1 MSEEKEYTVDPK
13 SIKELVTSDAAKRQF
28 AMALPKH
35 LTVDRFLRVALTAF
49 NKTPKLQACTGES
62 LTSCLMSCS
71 ELGLEPDGRKA
82 HLIPYWNSKAKRFI
96 CTLIVDYKGL
106 VDIARR
112 SGEIADIHADVVCE
126 NDKFEYSYGTDGHLK
141 HVPTFVDR
149 GEVVAA
155 YSFVRLKDG
164 SSSYEV
170 MNKGE
175 VEGIQKRSKAATS
188 GPWITDWNEM
198 AKKTVFRRHSKWL
211 PVSAEFRD
219 AIDKDY
225 DVPIDIMKPA
235 NVVGK
240 PEVEPPKSL
249 SDKDKEEDKPDPQP
263 EAKKTDKDEKAKAKT
278 KTSKETKSTKSEPKK
293 EEKADSE
300 YVKMLKDFQ
309 DVKKQVGEKVYYK
322 VLGENG
328 LEKSNQIRTIKEGGR
343 IMTEMLKVGEDS
355 KEEREPGSE
364 G

>member
-1 MSEEKEYTVDPK
+1 MGNEVVKKENDYTVDPK
-13 SIKELVTSDAAKRQF
+13 DIKSLVTSDAAKRQF

-35 LTVDRFLRVALTAF
+35 ITVDRFLRVALTAF
-49 NKTPKLQACTGES
+49 NKTPKLMGCTGES

-82 HLIPYWNSKAKRFI
+82 HLIPYWNSKAKKYI

-126 NDKFEYSYGTDGHLK
+126 NDKFEYSFGTNGQLR
-141 HVPTFVDR
+141 HVPAFIDR
-149 GEVVAA
+149 GEVIAA

-175 VEGIQKRSKAATS
+175 IEAIQKRSKAATS
-188 GPWITDWNEM
+188 GPWVTDWNEM

-219 AIDKDY
+219 AVDKDY
-225 DVPIDIMKPA
+225 DVPVDLMRHA
-235 NVVGK
+235 DVGK
-240 PEVEPPKSL
+240 PPVDMPTAITDKPEDTEPETTQKDKKKSGAPKIEHPQESGEEEKPKS
-249 SDKDKEEDKPDPQP
+249 
-263 EAKKTDKDEKAKAKT
+263 
-278 KTSKETKSTKSEPKK
+278 
-293 EEKADSE
+293 E
-300 YVKMLKDFQ
+300 YATMIKDFAGM
-309 DVKKQVGEKVYYK
+309 KKLVGDKVYYSI
-322 VLGENG
+322 LGSAGYEHA
-328 LEKSNQIRTIKEGGR
+328 NQLKKIAEGGK
-343 IMTEMLKVGEDS
+343 IIEEMRKACGV
-355 KEEREPGSE
+355 
-364 G
+364 